1 MEGGALTD
9 VIDNNPS
16 ISEDQ
21 IATICFEVS
30 TLPRSRLQL
39 ILIVNRLARA
49 LSICTTR
56 ISFIAT
62 SRVTTSCLMA
72 VVMSKSV

>member
-9 VIDNNPS
+9 IIDNNPS

-30 TLPRSRLQL
+30 Y
-39 ILIVNRLARA
+39 VA
-49 LSICTTR
+49 CT
-56 ISFIAT
+56 FGNPH
-62 SRVTTSCLMA
+62 
-72 VVMSKSV
+72 

>member
-30 TLPRSRLQL
+30 RMLKITPS
-39 ILIVNRLARA
+39 
-49 LSICTTR
+49 SY
-56 ISFIAT
+56 
-62 SRVTTSCLMA
+62 
-72 VVMSKSV
+72 